1 MGAAIAGLVQGI
13 SGFAF
18 AMVAMSIWVWGI
30 VPLIAAPMAVFGGW
44 FGQVISAIRV
54 RRGWYVSILWPFVVG
69 SAIGIPI
76 GTKLLGLLDRI
87 DSSWYWVR
95 CWWSAVRR
103 CWPPRASRKSTA
115 AAGWP
120 MPAWPAGGVM
130 APLSGFSGLAPALW
144 CTLRGYNKDEHR
156 AVLQNFNLIVLSA
169 TLATNVWTGRVR
181 GDHWPQM
188 AVVAGSLVLPA
199 IWGSKILRRHERG
212 GVPANGVVA
221 AGVRGPGDAGRGI
234 QGHDVAVISPRAAS
248 ASGRR
253 APPGSRKSTA
263 GGRVWRRHLGLVV
276 VTGFAGTLRCCRSR
290 SRSR

>member
-1 MGAAIAGLVQGI
+1 MNELWVLAMGAAIAGLVQGI

-30 VPLIAAPMAVFGGW
+30 DPLIAAPMAVFGGW

-76 GTKLLGLLDRI
+76 GTQLLGLLDPNRFKLVLG
-87 DSSWYWVR
+87 SLLVV
-95 CWWSAVRR
+95 CCSAML
-103 CWPPRASRKSTA
+103 ATSRLPKINRGGRVA
-115 AAGWP
+115 DAGVGLL
-120 MPAWPAGGVM
+120 GGVM

-181 GDHWPQM
+181 GDQWPQM
-188 AVVAGSLVLPA
+188 AVVAGSLLLPA
-199 IWGSKILRRHERG
+199 IWGSKIYVGMSATAFRQTVLWLL
-212 GVPANGVVA
+212 VFAGVVMLA
-221 AGVRGPGDAGRGI
+221 AA
-234 QGHDVAVISPRAAS
+234 ARAMM
-248 ASGRR
+248 
-253 APPGSRKSTA
+253 
-263 GGRVWRRHLGLVV
+263 
-276 VTGFAGTLRCCRSR
+276 
-290 SRSR
+290 